1 MSALPVAYPAKPAGA
16 DGLARA
22 ARLMRALGPEAAPVW
37 SELSRE
43 EAAALSA
50 AMDALPEDSRG
61 EAKAV
66 EDFVSAHTRQAGGAG
81 SEGTIWARLS
91 SLETD
96 DLLEIT
102 SGQHP
107 QSVALILSCLTGE
120 ASARLLRALD
130 TAFAV
135 DVMQR
140 LLHIGPVHP
149 AAIASLESALAGW
162 LHSAGRTPE
171 RSRHERVAR
180 ILDRLDSRA
189 EKTLLAALEN
199 AEPGAGERIRALMFT
214 FDDLASLD
222 AGGLQTL
229 LSAADR
235 AVLTVALK
243 GAREETTAAFFRN
256 MTQRAGDLLRE
267 EISLLGP
274 VRRSEV
280 EAARLEL
287 VTLARTLISRGD
299 IRAGASDDEDELV
312 D

>member
-1 MSALPVAYPAKPAGA
+1 MSALTVARPGKSAGA
-16 DGLARA
+16 DGMARA

-37 SELSRE
+37 SELSTE
-43 EAAALSA
+43 EASALSA
-50 AMDALPEDSRG
+50 AMDALPEDFGG

-66 EDFVSAHTRQAGGAG
+66 DDFVSAHAKQAARTETG
-81 SEGTIWARLS
+81 GTIWTRLS
-91 SLETD
+91 ALETGE
-96 DLLEIT
+96 LLRIAG
-102 SGQHP
+102 GQHP
-107 QSVALILSCLTGE
+107 QSVALILSCLAGD

-149 AAIASLESALAGW
+149 AAISSLETALAGW
-162 LHSAGRTPE
+162 LHSAGRPA
-171 RSRHERVAR
+171 RQGGHERIAR
-180 ILDRLDSRA
+180 ILDRLDGRA
-189 EKTLLAALEN
+189 EKSLLAALES
-199 AEPGAGERIRALMFT
+199 AEPGAGEKIRALMFT
-214 FDDLASLD
+214 FDDLARLD

-229 LSAADR
+229 LSSADR

-267 EISLLGP
+267 EISMLGP

-299 IRAGASDDEDELV
+299 IRAGAGDDEDELV